1 MCNDRSFGASSG
13 SRDAIRANKATAHMP
28 IANASNTAAPPV
40 AFIAADPPAAPN
52 RRDNLE
58 ATPEDPAPN
67 SQRAAAGPFAAQ

>member
-1 MCNDRSFGASSG
+1 
-13 SRDAIRANKATAHMP
+13 MP